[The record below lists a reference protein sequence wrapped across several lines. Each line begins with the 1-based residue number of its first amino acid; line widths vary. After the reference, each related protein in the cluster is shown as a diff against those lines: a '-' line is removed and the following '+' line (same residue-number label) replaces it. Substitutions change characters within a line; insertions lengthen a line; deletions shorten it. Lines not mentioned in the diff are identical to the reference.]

1 MPLSRSARSVPCSAL
16 LLAVALVGGLAAACK
31 SKTPAAPTAA
41 PATTVTAAPAST
53 AASAA
58 PAATAVSAATAAPLP
73 PPPPIAAKSYV
84 LIDVASNQVLAASE
98 DTQRVDPA
106 SLTKLMTSYVVFH
119 ALREHKLD
127 VDQEVKISEHAW
139 RSGGAASGGSTS
151 FLDLNSSVKVIDLL
165 QGMIVQSGNDASIA
179 LAEAVAGN
187 EATFAVMMN
196 DYSQRLGLSG
206 THWVNSPGL
215 PDPNHYTTA
224 RDLGLLS
231 AAIIREFPDYY
242 RWYSQRSFTYHG
254 IKQDN
259 RNGLL
264 ERDPTVDGI
273 KTGHTEAAGY
283 CLASSALRNGMRLV
297 AVVMGTSGFKARED
311 ASAALLGYGF
321 NFFETRK
328 LYAAGQTVG
337 TTPVYKVGE
346 PVTVVVRN
354 DLYAT
359 APRGQLGNVQAQ
371 LLLTPK
377 LVAPLAASQSIGNVR
392 VVLGGKLLGELPA
405 YPQAAVEPGNI
416 WRRVVDGV
424 RLWFA

>member
-1 MPLSRSARSVPCSAL
+1 MPLSRSVPSLPLTAVL
-16 LLAVALVGGLAAACK
+16 LTACLAAGYAGAQ
-31 SKTPAAPTAA
+31 AAQTGTAK
-41 PATTVTAAPAST
+41 P

-58 PAATAVSAATAAPLP
+58 PAKSAAPGASATPAAPAAAAAAATPLP

-84 LIDVASNQVLAASE
+84 LIDVASNQLLAGSG

-119 ALREHKLD
+119 ALRDHKLTL
-127 VDQEVKISEHAW
+127 DQEVRISEYAW
-139 RSGGAASGGSTS
+139 RTGGAASGGSTS
-151 FLDLNSSVKVIDLL
+151 FLDLGSNVKVVDLL

-179 LAEAVAGN
+179 LAEAVAGS
-187 EATFAVMMN
+187 ESTFAVLMN
-196 DYSQRLGLSG
+196 EYSKRLGLTGS
-206 THWVNSPGL
+206 HWVNSPGL

-224 RDLGLLS
+224 RDLALLS

-254 IKQDN
+254 IRQDN

-273 KTGHTEAAGY
+273 KTGHTESAGY

-297 AVVMGTSGFKARED
+297 AVVMGASGFKARED

-328 LYAAGQTVG
+328 LYAAGQAVG
-337 TTPVYKVGE
+337 TTAVYKVGE
-346 PVTVVVRN
+346 PVTVVVHN

-359 APRGQLGNVQAQ
+359 AQRGQLGNVHTQ
-371 LLLTPK
+371 LQLAPK
-377 LVAPLAASQSIGNVR
+377 LVAPLAANQPIGSVR
-392 VVLGGKLLGELPA
+392 VTLGGKVLGELAA

-416 WRRVVDGV
+416 LRRLVDSV

>member
-1 MPLSRSARSVPCSAL
+1 MPLSPCVRSRPCTAL
-16 LLAVALVGGLAAACK
+16 LLAAGLATSLAAGR
-31 SKTPAAPTAA
+31 
-41 PATTVTAAPAST
+41 
-53 AASAA
+53 ASAQ
-58 PAATAVSAATAAPLP
+58 ATAAPLP
-73 PPPPIAAKSYV
+73 PPPPIAARSYV
-84 LIDVASNQVLAASE
+84 LIDVASNQILAGSQ

-106 SLTKLMTSYVVFH
+106 SLTKLMTSYVVFQ
-119 ALREHKLD
+119 ALRDRKLRL
-127 VDQEVKISEHAW
+127 DQEVRISEYAW
-139 RSGGAASGGSTS
+139 RTGGAASGGSTS
-151 FLDLNSSVKVIDLL
+151 FLDLGSNVKVVDLL

-179 LAEAVAGN
+179 LAEAVAGS
-187 EATFAVMMN
+187 EATFAVLMN
-196 DYSQRLGLSG
+196 EYSKRLGLTG
-206 THWVNSPGL
+206 THWVNSAGL

-264 ERDPTVDGI
+264 DRDPTVDGI
-273 KTGHTEAAGY
+273 KTGHTESAGY
-283 CLASSALRNGMRLV
+283 CLASSALRNGVRLV

-328 LYAAGQTVG
+328 LYTAGQTVG
-337 TTPVYKVGE
+337 TTAVYKVGE

-359 APRGQLGNVQAQ
+359 APRGQLDNVRSQ
-371 LLLTPK
+371 LLLGPK
-377 LVAPLAASQSIGNVR
+377 LVAPLAANQPIGSVR
-392 VVLGGKLLGELPA
+392 VTLGARLLGELAA
-405 YPQAAVEPGNI
+405 YPQAAVEPGGI
-416 WRRVVDGV
+416 WRRVVDSV

>member
-1 MPLSRSARSVPCSAL
+1 MPLSRSARSRPSIAL
-16 LLAVALVGGLAAACK
+16 LLAVALAGSLAAGRA
-31 SKTPAAPTAA
+31 SQA
-41 PATTVTAAPAST
+41 ATT
-53 AASAA
+53 
-58 PAATAVSAATAAPLP
+58 APLP
-73 PPPPIAAKSYV
+73 PPPAIAARSYV
-84 LIDVASNQVLAASE
+84 LIDVASNQLLAGSG

-119 ALREHKLD
+119 ALRDHKLKLDQD
-127 VDQEVKISEHAW
+127 VRISEYAW
-139 RSGGAASGGSTS
+139 RTGGAASGGSTS
-151 FLDLNSSVKVIDLL
+151 FLDLGSNVKVLDLL

-179 LAEAVAGN
+179 LAEAVAGS
-187 EATFAVMMN
+187 ESTFAVLMN
-196 DYSQRLGLSG
+196 EYSKRLGLTGS
-206 THWVNSPGL
+206 HWVNSPGL

-242 RWYSQRSFTYHG
+242 RWYAQRSFTYHG

-264 ERDPTVDGI
+264 DRDPTVDGI
-273 KTGHTEAAGY
+273 KTGHTESAGY

-297 AVVMGTSGFKARED
+297 AVVMGTTGFKARED

-337 TTPVYKVGE
+337 TTAVYKVGD

-359 APRGQLGNVQAQ
+359 APRGQLGSVQTQ
-371 LLLTPK
+371 LLLSPK
-377 LVAPLAASQSIGNVR
+377 LVAPLAANQPIGRVR
-392 VVLGGKLLGELPA
+392 VSLGGKPLGELTA

-416 WRRVVDGV
+416 WRRVVDSV

>member
-1 MPLSRSARSVPCSAL
+1 MSLSHCVRSLPCTTL
-16 LLAVALVGGLAAACK
+16 LLAAGLAGCLAAGR
-31 SKTPAAPTAA
+31 
-41 PATTVTAAPAST
+41 
-53 AASAA
+53 ASAQ
-58 PAATAVSAATAAPLP
+58 ATAAPLP
-73 PPPPIAAKSYV
+73 PPPPIAARSYV
-84 LIDVASNQVLAASE
+84 LIDVASNQVLAGSQ

-106 SLTKLMTSYVVFH
+106 SLTKLMTSYVVFQ
-119 ALREHKLD
+119 ALRDKKLRL
-127 VDQEVKISEHAW
+127 DQEVRISEYAW
-139 RSGGAASGGSTS
+139 RTGGAASGGSTS
-151 FLDLNSSVKVIDLL
+151 FLDLGSNVKVVDLL

-179 LAEAVAGN
+179 LAEAVAGS
-187 EATFAVMMN
+187 EATFAVLMN
-196 DYSQRLGLSG
+196 EYSKRLALTGS
-206 THWVNSPGL
+206 HWVNSAGL
-215 PDPNHYTTA
+215 PDPSHYTTA

-264 ERDPTVDGI
+264 ERDPTVDGL
-273 KTGHTEAAGY
+273 KTGHTESAGY

-297 AVVMGTSGFKARED
+297 TVVMGTSSFKARED

-337 TTPVYKVGE
+337 ATPVYKVGE

-359 APRGQLGNVQAQ
+359 APRGQLDNVRSQ
-371 LLLTPK
+371 LLLGPK
-377 LVAPLAASQSIGNVR
+377 LVAPLAANQPIGSVR
-392 VVLGGKLLGELPA
+392 VTLGARLLGELAA
-405 YPQAAVEPGNI
+405 YPQAAVEPGGI
-416 WRRVVDGV
+416 WRRVVDSV